1 MENTNNNEQV
11 RLSTEEQFLQMRG
24 MNEMRHKA
32 LSRLIEAQLLNYG
45 ATLITTNGISYQTK
59 LQTLREMISAVLFS
73 LDVGLDITKPE
84 LKQKGQAAKNQASLA
99 GLLAQALDNRFLLI
113 ADNMRKADLEQNN
126 SVESSTGETQGEENN
141 VQQ

>member
-45 ATLITTNGISYQTK
+45 ATLITTNGVSYQTK